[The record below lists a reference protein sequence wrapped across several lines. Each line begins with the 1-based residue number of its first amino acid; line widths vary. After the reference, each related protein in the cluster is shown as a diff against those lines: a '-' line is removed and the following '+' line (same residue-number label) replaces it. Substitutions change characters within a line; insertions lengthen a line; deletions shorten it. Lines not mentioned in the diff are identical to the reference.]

1 MSIMLRSYDVGRYI
15 QTVRDNDEFF
25 RNYYFH
31 SIIDLNLIKL
41 DNILKHGILSRT
53 EIEKLKLI
61 SYYMH
66 SIRSYEC
73 SNGSENISLVDY
85 DRLFNLDDKDEPSFN
100 QMFEAFALHTLTS
113 LSLLV
118 DRNINVSIRG
128 VRESGFDDEVYAL
141 RKIEKEHIKGILF
154 PNHLKDEKIKNI
166 SFLSGDHF
174 CYKEKNINHLVD
186 CLENYFSKKIDRE
199 PLLISLSQAWS
210 IADELESASITSAIR
225 IQKERYGTDMRDEL
239 AILMHKLWEEKSK
252 IENPTY
258 YDIIKYLNND
268 NLPIY
273 EIGTK
278 KLIKH

>member
-1 MSIMLRSYDVGRYI
+1 MLRCYDSGQYI
-15 QTVRDNDEFF
+15 QTVRENEEFF

-41 DNILKHGILSRT
+41 DNILKHGILSRI

-61 SYYMH
+61 SFYMH
-66 SIRSYEC
+66 SIRSGEC
-73 SNGSENISLVDY
+73 TNGSENISLVDY
-85 DRLFNLDDKDEPSFN
+85 DRLFNLDVKEEPSFN
-100 QMFEAFALHTLTS
+100 QLFEAFALHTLTS

-141 RKIEKEHIKGILF
+141 RRIEKDHIKGILL

-174 CYKEKNINHLVD
+174 CYKEKNINHLID
-186 CLENYFSKKIDRE
+186 CLENYFSKKIDRQ
-199 PLLISLSQAWS
+199 PLLTSLSQAWC

-225 IQKERYGTDMRDEL
+225 IQKERYGIDMRDEL
-239 AILMHKLWEEKSK
+239 ALLIHKLWEDKTQ

-258 YDIIKYLNND
+258 IDIIRYLNDD

-273 EIGTK
+273 EIGRKQLTK
-278 KLIKH
+278 Y